1 MTKKIKEIII
11 QQKEVNLRKK
21 LKNKRDLSNLDRFN
35 KLIRINKINKTKTL
49 QFLNQKSNFSLD
61 MKDQRKERN
70 LNSMSKKKFLH

>member
-35 KLIRINKINKTKTL
+35 KLIRTNKINKTKTL

-70 LNSMSKKKFLH
+70 LNSMFKKKFLH